1 MKVKSKSEATPSN
14 PMDRSPPS
22 SSIHGIFQARVL
34 EWGAIAFS
42 DIYIYT
48 HTQDGIDALNMF
60 YLKYVTKNIPGDQT
74 QVSPIA
80 GRFFTILATRET
92 QEY

>member
-1 MKVKSKSEATPSN
+1 MN
-14 PMDRSPPS
+14 CSPPS

-74 QVSPIA
+74 QVSRIA